1 MIDVA
6 GSESPEEDAVVS
18 IAPYPPRAHDWGLAV
33 ALALASGVIAGFAPI
48 TDEFDV
54 EPLTG
59 VTTAVGIVGA
69 LGILTCWITGSFF
82 SRRPFRALPWIIAA
96 VVLWV
101 LQVVLLPV
109 TGWRVAVPTAG
120 FLAAVVIVVGWLQLH
135 RYVLAAYG
143 WIAVLVVGAVA
154 AGFAPTYATLVAVLV
169 STPLITMLGAT
180 VTQQLVARRY
190 SAAR

>member
-1 MIDVA
+1 M
-6 GSESPEEDAVVS
+6 VS
-18 IAPYPPRAHDWGLAV
+18 IEPYAPRAHDWGLAV

-69 LGILTCWITGSFF
+69 LGILACWITGSFF
-82 SRRPFRALPWIIAA
+82 TRRPLRALPWIIAA
-96 VVLWV
+96 VVLWA
-101 LQVVLLPV
+101 LQVALLPV
-109 TGWRVAVPTAG
+109 LGWRVAVPTAG
-120 FLAAVVIVVGWLQLH
+120 FLAAVVIMVGWLRLH
-135 RYVLAAYG
+135 RYVPAAYG
-143 WIAVLVVGAVA
+143 WIAVLVLGALA
-154 AGFAPTYATLVAVLV
+154 TAFAPSYATLVAVLV
-169 STPLITMLGAT
+169 STPLIAMLGAA